1 VIHVENLTFAYGGA
15 ASDTI
20 RNLNFSV
27 QPGEIFGFLGPSGAG
42 KSTTQKI
49 LIGLLRGFRGDVRIF
64 DRPLKPSPEY
74 YRRLGIAFEF
84 PYFYQNLTARE
95 NLRFFAG
102 LYQVPRQDEQID
114 DLLNRVGLAEEGD
127 KRVSRYSKGMK
138 TRLNICRALIHR
150 PELLFLDEPTTGLD
164 PSNSRMIRELILD
177 LKNQGQTV
185 FLNTHNMEVA
195 SQLCDRVAFIVDGE
209 IAALDSPRNFMH
221 LHGKPLV
228 KVGWGSAENPETAEF
243 PLPGLAQNGEFLAAL
258 DREDLRFL
266 HSQEATLDEVFIAV
280 TGRSLQ

>member
-1 VIHVENLTFAYGGA
+1 MIQVENLTFAYGGS
-15 ASDTI
+15 ASDTL
-20 RNLNFSV
+20 RNLNFTV
-27 QPGEIFGFLGPSGAG
+27 KPGEIFGFLGPSGAG

-49 LIGLLRGFRGDVRIF
+49 LIGLLQGFRGDVRIF
-64 DRPLKPSPEY
+64 GQPLKPSPGY

-102 LYQVPRQDEQID
+102 LYQVPRRDEQID
-114 DLLNRVGLAEEGD
+114 TLLTRVGLEGEGD
-127 KRVSRYSKGMK
+127 KRVSRFSKGMK

-164 PSNSRMIRELILD
+164 PANSRMIRELILD
-177 LKNQGQTV
+177 LKKQGQTV

-228 KVGWGSAENPETAEF
+228 KVGWGSAAHPETADF
-243 PLPGLAQNGEFLAAL
+243 PLSGLARNSAFLTAL